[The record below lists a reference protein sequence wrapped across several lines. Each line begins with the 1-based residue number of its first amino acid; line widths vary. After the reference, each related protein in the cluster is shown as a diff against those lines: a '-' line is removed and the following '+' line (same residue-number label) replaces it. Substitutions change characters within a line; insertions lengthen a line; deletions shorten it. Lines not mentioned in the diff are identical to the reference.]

1 MTMRTVVLGA
11 GGHAKVVLEAIW
23 AGGTLEVVGLLDA
36 DPGCGTLLGVPILGD
51 DTLLSELRKQDVGA
65 IVVAL
70 GGNRLRDRIA
80 ARVCELGFELP
91 AVIHPAAHVSPSA
104 RIEAGAVIMARACI
118 GPLARIGA
126 LAIINTNAIVEHDS
140 SIGRA
145 AHVAPGVA
153 LAGTVKVGDRA
164 LIGVGSAVRPGIVIG
179 ADAVVG
185 AGSAVV
191 ADVPAHAVVA
201 GAPARPLSRAGSA
214 A

>member
-23 AGGTLEVVGLLDA
+23 AMGTLEVVGLLA
-36 DPGCGTLLGVPILGD
+36 TDPGCDTLLGVPVLGD
-51 DTLLSELRKQDVGA
+51 DAMLPALRGQGVA
-65 IVVAL
+65 AVVVAL

-80 ARVCELGFELP
+80 TRVHELGFELP
-91 AVIHPAAHVSPSA
+91 VVIHPAAHVSPSA
-104 RIEAGAVIMARACI
+104 QVEAGAVIMARACI
-118 GPLARIGA
+118 GPMARIGA
-126 LAIINTNAIVEHDS
+126 LGIINTNAIVEHDN

-153 LAGTVKVGDRA
+153 MAGTVTVGERA
-164 LIGVGSAVRPGIVIG
+164 LIGVGSAVRPGITIG

-185 AGSAVV
+185 AGSAVI

-201 GAPARPLSRAGSA
+201 GAPARPLPRTGSPA
-214 A
+214 